1 MQWGKVAVTAPLNS
15 GSAVKGYDGVTSF
28 SYPISFPNTALVINA
43 TPMDSGE
50 TIVETATAN
59 INGKATAT
67 IRIGGVAIKTDPAF
81 TAELQATVFVIGY

>member
-1 MQWGKVAVTAPLNS
+1 MQWGKVSVSAPLNS

-28 SYPISFPNTALVINA
+28 NYPIAFPSAALVINA

-50 TIVETATAN
+50 TLVETATAN

-67 IRIGGVAIKTDPAF
+67 VRVGGVAIKADPSV
-81 TAELQATVFVIGY
+81 TADLQATVFVLGY